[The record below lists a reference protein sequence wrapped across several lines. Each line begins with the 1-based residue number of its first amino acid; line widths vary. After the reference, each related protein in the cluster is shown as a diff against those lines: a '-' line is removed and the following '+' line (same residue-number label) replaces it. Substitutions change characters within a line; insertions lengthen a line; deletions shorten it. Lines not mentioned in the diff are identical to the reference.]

1 MSIAVSIVIVNWN
14 TGDML
19 RECCQSIVSS
29 DMTGI
34 VLKEVIVVDNAS
46 TDGSAQGL
54 AHIGLPLH
62 LVAND
67 GNRGFGVACNQG
79 AALATGEFILFLN
92 PDVRLYKRTLARTL
106 DFMSS
111 TSSADIGIC
120 GVRLEDQRG
129 KYTTSFASFPSVW
142 TILKLA
148 VGLSSLQIAELPSG
162 VAQSDTVVE
171 VDQVIGAYFL
181 VRSGVF
187 HELEGFDERFFVY
200 FEEVDFSWRARLA
213 GWRSV
218 CLADVGAFH
227 FGGGSSQQVK
237 SLRLFYSLRSR
248 LQYAA
253 KHFSVAGFICVMFVT
268 LFLELVA
275 FSASFRER
283 LKKASDRDL
292 GRLWTVVALDTSMVF

>member
-92 PDVRLYKRTLARTL
+92 PDVRLYKRTRASTL

-187 HELEGFDERFFVY
+187 HELEGFDERFLSILKKSTFLCLRGWLAGAVCALRMLVRFLLVLDLPNRLNRY
-200 FEEVDFSWRARLA
+200 DCSIHFAADFSTQPNTFPLQVL
-213 GWRSV
+213 SV
-218 CLADVGAFH
+218 
-227 FGGGSSQQVK
+227 
-237 SLRLFYSLRSR
+237 
-248 LQYAA
+248 
-253 KHFSVAGFICVMFVT
+253 
-268 LFLELVA
+268 
-275 FSASFRER
+275 
-283 LKKASDRDL
+283 
-292 GRLWTVVALDTSMVF
+292 